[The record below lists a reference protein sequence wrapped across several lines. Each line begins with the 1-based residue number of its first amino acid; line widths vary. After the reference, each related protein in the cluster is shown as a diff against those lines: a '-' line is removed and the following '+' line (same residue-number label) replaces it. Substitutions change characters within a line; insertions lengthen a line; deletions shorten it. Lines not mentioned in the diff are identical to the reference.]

1 MRETKERLSSEIQG
15 LNRQLA
21 RKERLQ
27 DEALARARAAEASLA
42 TVQKEL
48 ADLKATVKSRM
59 KELEEGAKRAEEAK
73 VKTEREYTALRDGL
87 RYGGSASGDHNE
99 ASTDKLTDARQND
112 ARWLARRPAM
122 AQGRPQEDTTRTRY
136 QDEHE

>member
-87 RYGGSASGDHNE
+87 RYGASASGSYSL
-99 ASTDKLTDARQND
+99 ASTDDLTDVR
-112 ARWLARRPAM
+112 
-122 AQGRPQEDTTRTRY
+122 
-136 QDEHE
+136 